1 MCWWL
6 LIEILFMKEKNKLVE
21 FSTFQRNQDCFYLM
35 PESKDMSTFY
45 LNEKLQ
51 RINYKKNSIKH

>member
-1 MCWWL
+1 
-6 LIEILFMKEKNKLVE
+6 MKEKNKLVE